1 MPRKYKDASPLDTIN
16 NIRNILKELS
26 IFTYEKVW
34 INPHQNI
41 YSTRVECDEN
51 SGGFGANGKGTDRLY
66 TLASAYGEFIE
77 RLQNGFFA
85 GTLGL
90 NRVFLKQIK
99 AQTGFYYFPDEKIMH
114 KDAFQCLPEEFLN
127 DVFCNT
133 SKDDRKIQITK
144 YFERLSE
151 NGEDGVVSVPFYS
164 TMHNTIIHLPYNL
177 LMSLTG
183 SNGMAAGNT
192 PEEGVFQALCE
203 VIERYAVSQ
212 VYYNQL
218 TPPTIGNQYLERY
231 VEEYSIIK
239 DIQHEG
245 YIVEVKDFSSGI
257 GLPAIGVIVYNAKK
271 TKYKLNVGA
280 ETSFKRALSR
290 ALTEIYQGIKDNS
303 GFNERMHDV
312 PLSEYDYFSK
322 NDNNSMAKRS
332 VEIRKFIIDGSGK
345 FPYSLF
351 QEEQSYPFNFNI
363 YNSDKSYQSE
373 CKSIISFFHKIG
385 HDVLIRDVSFMGFPS
400 YHIFIPN
407 VSIFGR
413 KTSDDPSNSL
423 TLVETILQ
431 DKIEDYFFHPNGF
444 TNNPDI
450 LKSLIDSI
458 APTRNDSFKNVKLH
472 EILKL
477 SFKSD
482 FYWFD
487 IPLNYFLSIACIRL
501 KEYNNAIRYLKSYME
516 ESNNQSDDYYLA
528 VLRML
533 EKCKNDKQLC
543 ELYNIPKEVY
553 EDIFCTENLFK
564 YLVLPVCPDCKNC
577 DLATGCLTKINYE
590 MTLKISTQ
598 MDRAI
603 KQECLAQI
611 FSNGNS

>member
-1 MPRKYKDASPLDTIN
+1 MLKD
-16 NIRNILKELS
+16 
-26 IFTYEKVW
+26 
-34 INPHQNI
+34 
-41 YSTRVECDEN
+41 
-51 SGGFGANGKGTDRLY
+51 
-66 TLASAYGEFIE
+66 EFE
-77 RLQNGFFA
+77 
-85 GTLGL
+85 
-90 NRVFLKQIK
+90 
-99 AQTGFYYFPDEKIMH
+99 
-114 KDAFQCLPEEFLN
+114 CLPEEFLN
-127 DVFCNT
+127 DVFSNS
-133 SKDDRKIQITK
+133 SKDDRKMQIAK
-144 YFERLSE
+144 YFDRISE

-164 TMHNTIIHLPYNL
+164 TMYNTIIHLPYNL
-177 LMSLTG
+177 LLSLTG

-218 TPPTIGNQYLERY
+218 TPPTIEKQYLERY
-231 VEEYSIIK
+231 VDEYSIIK
-239 DIQHEG
+239 DIQREG
-245 YIVEVKDFSSGI
+245 YIVDVKDFSSGI

-303 GFNERMHDV
+303 GFNDRMQDV

-322 NDNNSMAKRS
+322 DDNDSMAKRS

-351 QEEQSYPFNFNI
+351 KEEQSYPFNFNI
-363 YNSDKSYQSE
+363 YNSDISYQSE
-373 CKSIISFFHKIG
+373 CKSIISFFHKLG

-413 KTSDDPSNSL
+413 KTSEDPSNSL
-423 TLVETILQ
+423 TLFETVLQ

-458 APTRNDSFKNVKLH
+458 APTRDDSFKNVKLY

-477 SFKSD
+477 SFQPD
-482 FYWFD
+482 YYWSH
-487 IPLNYFLSIACIRL
+487 IPLNYFLTVACISL
-501 KEYNNAIRYLKSYME
+501 KEYNNAICYLKSYME

-528 VLRML
+528 VLKLL
-533 EKCKNDKQLC
+533 EACKNDKQLYALC
-543 ELYNIPKEVY
+543 SITKEVY
-553 EDIFCTENLFK
+553 EDIFCSENLFK
-564 YLVLPVCPDCKNC
+564 YLMLPVCPDCKNC
-577 DLATGCLTKINYE
+577 DLSTGCLTKNNYE
-590 MTLKISTQ
+590 MTLKISTR
-598 MDRAI
+598 MDRALR
-603 KQECLAQI
+603 QEHLASI
-611 FSNGNS
+611 FSNGNSN